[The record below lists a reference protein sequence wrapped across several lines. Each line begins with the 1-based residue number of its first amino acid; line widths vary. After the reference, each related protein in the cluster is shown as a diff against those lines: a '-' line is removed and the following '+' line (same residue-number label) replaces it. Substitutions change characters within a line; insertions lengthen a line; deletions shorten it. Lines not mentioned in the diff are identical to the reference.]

1 MERNLKLL
9 LQNLLHP
16 AWCDYG
22 VRLLLIS
29 RTWRPAAVRLLGY
42 LFGRRGRAAARLA
55 DTRPP
60 STTADIRL
68 PRSLGVRWRGT
79 AARMKRSR
87 VEGDRRTANDPSRVP
102 SRRTADRPR
111 GELDTGFGLSTWL
124 LDKTIMTFNL
134 QSGPLQGG
142 CFVIPAF
149 LRKGER
155 WGAEHLCR
163 RSGAGRR
170 DRWGPSRP

>member
-16 AWCDYG
+16 AWCDYV
-22 VRLLLIS
+22 VRLFWIS

-42 LFGRRGRAAARLA
+42 LFGG
-55 DTRPP
+55 
-60 STTADIRL
+60 
-68 PRSLGVRWRGT
+68 
-79 AARMKRSR
+79 
-87 VEGDRRTANDPSRVP
+87 
-102 SRRTADRPR
+102 RTADRQR
-111 GELDTGFGLSTWL
+111 GELDTGFGLSTRL
-124 LDKTIMTFNL
+124 LDKNIMTFNL

-149 LRKGER
+149 SRKGER

-163 RSGAGRR
+163 RRAGRR
-170 DRWGPSRP
+170 DRWRGPSRSWLRQPALQTWTRSLTCIIARSQENTAF